1 MSASSTEPKATAEPA
16 RPPKSKLRENVE
28 SLAWAVVLFLI
39 FRTFVLQAFRIPSE
53 SMEDTLLKHDF
64 LFVSKFTYG
73 ATLPFTSYR
82 LPGLRDME
90 RGDVV
95 VFKNPGDDRTDYIKR
110 CVAIAGDT
118 VQVIDDVLYINNVPQ
133 DEPYV
138 KLDGVG
144 QPAAVNWPGGG
155 HYYVVPE
162 DSFFAMGD
170 NRHNSSDSRFFRQ
183 RYRHLR
189 ESAVPFENVVGK
201 ALFIYASFD
210 GDKYFLPRLGRMF
223 RPVK

>member
-1 MSASSTEPKATAEPA
+1 VSAPRTQPTTPDEPA

-73 ATLPFTSYR
+73 ATVPFTHYR
-82 LPGLRDME
+82 LPGLRAME

-95 VFKNPGDDRTDYIKR
+95 VFKNPGDNKTDYIKR

-118 VQVIDDVLYINNVPQ
+118 VQVIDDVLYVNRQPQ

-138 KLDGVG
+138 KLEGVG
-144 QPAAVNWPGGG
+144 QPAAVNWPGDGR
-155 HYYVVPE
+155 YYVVPAN
-162 DSFFAMGD
+162 SFFAMGD
-170 NRHNSSDSRFFRQ
+170 NRHNSSDSRFFRR
-183 RYRHLR
+183 RYRQLK

-201 ALFIYASFD
+201 AMFIYASFD
-210 GDKYFLPRLGRMF
+210 GDKYFLPRFGRMF